1 MFRFPLTDLG
11 NSQRFID
18 ACCDHLHYI
27 PQWGW
32 LFWNDKYWQRETTQ
46 TVLDKAKIVVQRLEA
61 EAEDLAEEEEQA
73 RSQLLAHARRTSSAS
88 RLHAVIE
95 LASSAPCILADP
107 NTFDWDPFK
116 LTVKNGTIDLRTG
129 VRHPHNITD
138 YITHYIPLTYEPDL
152 YSAVW
157 QKFLDDITNHDQAL
171 QDYLQRA
178 VGYSLTGQT
187 SEEVFFLL
195 CGPGRNGKSKFLE
208 ALGNIL
214 GDYVQYAP
222 TRLFMRGNRPP
233 SAKALA
239 TLGRAHMVITT
250 ETDATQTLDM
260 TLLKRLTSGEAIA
273 SDASGET
280 PVHPH
285 CKLWFATN
293 QLPQVS
299 EQTVAAWQRI
309 RLIPFPVSF
318 IGKEDKYLSVRLK
331 NDAPA
336 ILAWAIQGAYL
347 WLHEGLREPDCV
359 KEALLAYQDEQDE
372 LASFLRTCCE
382 FSPSRHI
389 KARDLYA
396 TYQLWCESTNITP
409 ISETTFGRQLTQK
422 SYQRKHTNEGQ
433 TYIGLAIKQAK
444 K

>member
-1 MFRFPLTDLG
+1 MHQLDDLG
-11 NSQRFID
+11 NAQNFIE
-18 ACCDHLHYI
+18 HSGEQLRYV

-32 LFWNDKYWQRETTQ
+32 LFWNGQYWQRDTSGAILEQ
-46 TVLDKAKIVVQRLEA
+46 AKMVIHRIRA
-61 EAEDLAEEEEQA
+61 EAEELPDKEAALRTQM
-73 RSQLLAHARRTSSAS
+73 LTHARRSSSAG
-88 RLHAVIE
+88 RLQTMVN
-95 LASSAPCILADP
+95 LASSASCILATPELFDRDP
-107 NTFDWDPFK
+107 RK
-116 LTVKNGTIDLRTG
+116 LNVKNGTVDLYSGTRNA
-129 VRHPHNITD
+129 HNPND
-138 YITHYIPLTYEPDL
+138 YITHYIPIDYNPEAQSGD
-152 YSAVW
+152 W
-157 QKFLDDITNHDQAL
+157 RNFLNDITNHDKAL

-178 VGYSLTGQT
+178 VGYSLTAQT
-187 SEEVFFLL
+187 NEEVLFLL